1 VRVHH
6 LQLCHL
12 FICDMSDLLSPEVR
26 AAGQSGRVRPGGSG
40 SPGGQS
46 VSGKCQAGYLQKVLR
61 PVDDG
66 ERA

>member
-1 VRVHH
+1 MRVHH
-6 LQLCHL
+6 LQLCLL
-12 FICDMSDLLSPEVR
+12 FICDMSDLMSPEVR
-26 AAGQSGRVRPGGSG
+26 AA
-40 SPGGQS
+40 GQS